1 MLKLTLLSIALLT
14 VFGSAAIAPALSE
27 IALSFPHIPATQI
40 KALLTAPSLSMVC
53 IAPFIGKIIQKT
65 GKKNLLLVGLL
76 CYLLGGMGGAITSDF
91 YTLFCTRIL
100 LGVGIGILMP
110 MANGLIAEY
119 YSGKERLQLMGW
131 ASSATN
137 FFGIASNLL
146 VGYLAIYN
154 WRYGLAIYAMALP
167 VLLLVIAHIPSRRA
181 TAVAKNT
188 STKLPFHV
196 YGWGLAMFLIMMG
209 IYAVPVN
216 IALFI
221 TENKLG
227 GPREAGLVM
236 ACLSVSGIIA
246 GLLGVRA
253 RALLG
258 RYFVFAM
265 LTLITAGY
273 VLLTSLISLPT
284 AIISL
289 LAIGLGS
296 GFIMPYLIYSATSS
310 VPDSSAVGTMGIIAT
325 AASLGQFATPVILD
339 GIAYQLGDSST
350 HFVFQLVGIATGIA
364 ALVCLVRNRFTNTVL
379 NPKATRATARHK
391 KTGKQ

>member
-53 IAPFIGKIIQKT
+53 IAPFIGKILPKT
-65 GKKNLLLVGLL
+65 GKKNLLIFGLI
-76 CYLLGGMGGAITSDF
+76 CYLLGGMGGAIASDF
-91 YTLFCTRIL
+91 YTLFSTRIL
-100 LGVGIGILMP
+100 LGVGIGIVMP

-119 YSGKERLQLMGW
+119 YAGKERLQLMGW

-137 FFGIASNLL
+137 FFGIAGNLL

-154 WRYGLAIYAMALP
+154 WRYGFAIYAMALP
-167 VLLLVIAHIPSRRA
+167 VLLLVIAYIPSRRA
-181 TAVAKNT
+181 TTTTTN
-188 STKLPFHV
+188 SPGKLPIRV

-221 TENKLG
+221 TENELG

-258 RYFVFAM
+258 QYFVFSM
-265 LTLITAGY
+265 LVVITTGY
-273 VLLTSLISLPT
+273 TLLTSFISLP
-284 AIISL
+284 AVIISL

-310 VPDSSAVGTMGIIAT
+310 VQNSSAVGTMGIIAT

-350 HFVFQLVGIATGIA
+350 HFVFQLVGISTGAA
-364 ALVCLVRNRFTNTVL
+364 ALACLLRNRFSNTASK
-379 NPKATRATARHK
+379 P
-391 KTGKQ
+391 